1 MKHLLKIGQ
10 VNWIHFQNPTKDELV
25 GIGDEYDL
33 HEIIIDDIIEQ
44 TTQDKV
50 DTYDNHIFMV
60 LHFPKYDYSNK
71 RYKSNEFSFILGKN
85 FIITITSLPSNNIEK
100 IKEEY
105 INETNE
111 LEDPEKYKISPY
123 YILYKIIDTM
133 YDKTLDILG
142 KSNKDI
148 MNLEEGIFDQNGVNK
163 KLLEEIMVKKRN
175 LVFLKHNFIFQGEL
189 LTEMQKIIEKFYE
202 GQLDLYFEDIIYK
215 LDKIDNNITV
225 LSKNVTSLTDVY
237 NSLMSIKINSILA
250 RLTVFTLI
258 IGTLTFIV
266 GIYGMNVKLPMQEWS
281 SAFYIIVI
289 LMIVLS
295 FSLGLV
301 FKKRGWFE

>member
-1 MKHLLKIGQ
+1 MKHLLKIGT
-10 VNWIHFQNPTKDELV
+10 VNWVHFQNPTKEELLN
-25 GIGDEYDL
+25 IGEDYDL
-33 HEIIIDDIIEQ
+33 HEIIIDDIVDQ
-44 TTQDKV
+44 TTQDKI

-60 LHFPKYDYSNK
+60 LHFPKYDYANK

-100 IKEEY
+100 IRQDY
-105 INETNE
+105 IDETTD

-123 YILYKIIDTM
+123 YILYKIVDMM
-133 YDKTLDILG
+133 YDKTLDLLT

-148 MNLEEGIFDQNGVNK
+148 MLLEEDIFANSGVNK

-175 LVFLKHNFIFQGEL
+175 LVFLKHNFIFQGEIIG
-189 LTEMQKIIEKFYE
+189 EMQKTIEKFYD
-202 GQLDLYFEDIIYK
+202 GQLDLYFEDISYK
-215 LDKIDNNITV
+215 LDKVDNNITIQ
-225 LSKNVTSLTDVY
+225 SKNVTSLTEVY

-258 IGTLTFIV
+258 IGTMTFIV
-266 GIYGMNVKLPMQEWS
+266 GIYGMNVKLPMGEWD
-281 SAFYIIVI
+281 SAFLIII
-289 LMIVLS
+289 LLMTILS
-295 FSLGLV
+295 FTLGII